1 MKKMTG
7 KNTLM
12 LFLTAFIWGTAFVAQ
27 SVGMDY
33 IGPFTFTCVRS
44 LIGGIFLIPCIC
56 FLDKWRAKNDGAERL
71 EGNIYI
77 GKVQNVLLGMQA
89 AFVDIGK
96 EKNTFIHIRDVM
108 PKASNE
114 TGNKNE
120 PLNKYNIKD
129 YIRTEMP
136 ILVQVKKDSTSKKG
150 ARVSTHMNIS
160 GRYIVLMPN
169 SEFITVS
176 KKIEDIK
183 EKNRLLNIVKPIVP
197 KGYGIIIRTSAEGK
211 NETEIKEDLDKLI
224 KKWQNILEK
233 YNNLKKQKTFIPKII
248 YKNQGIIE
256 KLILDLV
263 DKELTRI
270 IANDETTYA
279 EIEKDIKNM
288 QLDSDIKLELKK
300 GETELDIYDLETQ
313 LEKADNR
320 KVWLK
325 CGGFITIDKTEALTA
340 IDVNSGKYVG
350 TKDLAKTIFTVNK
363 EATVEIAKQ
372 VRLRDIGGIIIIDYI
387 DMENK
392 DDKEKIL
399 KELEENLKK
408 DRSKTQVIGFT
419 PLDLLEMTRKHMWS
433 ND

>member
-1 MKKMTG
+1 MQEILV
-7 KNTLM
+7 N
-12 LFLTAFIWGTAFVAQ
+12 V
-27 SVGMDY
+27 
-33 IGPFTFTCVRS
+33 
-44 LIGGIFLIPCIC
+44 
-56 FLDKWRAKNDGAERL
+56 DKQRNKTIVVVENGRLVEKYQENDGAERL

-270 IANDETTYA
+270 IANNETTYA

-300 GETELDIYDLETQ
+300 GETVLDIYDLETQ

>member
-1 MKKMTG
+1 MQEILV
-7 KNTLM
+7 N
-12 LFLTAFIWGTAFVAQ
+12 V
-27 SVGMDY
+27 
-33 IGPFTFTCVRS
+33 
-44 LIGGIFLIPCIC
+44 
-56 FLDKWRAKNDGAERL
+56 DKQRNKTIVVVENGRLVEKYQENDGAERL

-176 KKIEDIK
+176 KKIEDK
-183 EKNRLLNIVKPIVP
+183 NEKNRLLNIVKPIVP

-288 QLDSDIKLELKK
+288 QIDSDIKLELKK
-300 GETELDIYDLETQ
+300 GETVLDIYDLETQ

>member
-1 MKKMTG
+1 MQEILV
-7 KNTLM
+7 N
-12 LFLTAFIWGTAFVAQ
+12 V
-27 SVGMDY
+27 
-33 IGPFTFTCVRS
+33 
-44 LIGGIFLIPCIC
+44 
-56 FLDKWRAKNDGAERL
+56 DKQRNKTIVVVENGRLVEKYQENDGAERL

-197 KGYGIIIRTSAEGK
+197 KGYGIIIRTSAQGK

-300 GETELDIYDLETQ
+300 GETVLDIYDLETQ

-340 IDVNSGKYVG
+340 IDINSGKFTG
-350 TKDLAKTIFTVNK
+350 KKNSSKENTIYKVNQ

-372 VRLRDIGGIIIIDYI
+372 LRLRNISGIIVIDYI
-387 DMENK
+387 DMEEEQDRRNIMNLLG
-392 DDKEKIL
+392 KE
-399 KELEENLKK
+399 LKK
-408 DRSKTQVIGFT
+408 DRSKTQIMGFT
-419 PLDLLEMTRKHMWS
+419 KLDLLEMTRKKL
-433 ND
+433 

>member
-1 MKKMTG
+1 MQEILV
-7 KNTLM
+7 N
-12 LFLTAFIWGTAFVAQ
+12 V
-27 SVGMDY
+27 
-33 IGPFTFTCVRS
+33 
-44 LIGGIFLIPCIC
+44 
-56 FLDKWRAKNDGAERL
+56 DKQRNKTIVVVENGRLVEKYQENDGAERL

-183 EKNRLLNIVKPIVP
+183 EKNRLLNIDKPIVP

-300 GETELDIYDLETQ
+300 GETVLDIYDLETQ

-325 CGGFITIDKTEALTA
+325 CGGFITIDKSEALTA

>member
-1 MKKMTG
+1 MQEILV
-7 KNTLM
+7 N
-12 LFLTAFIWGTAFVAQ
+12 V
-27 SVGMDY
+27 
-33 IGPFTFTCVRS
+33 
-44 LIGGIFLIPCIC
+44 
-56 FLDKWRAKNDGAERL
+56 DKQRNKTIVVVENGRLVEKYQENDGAERL

-160 GRYIVLMPN
+160 SRYIVLMPN

-300 GETELDIYDLETQ
+300 GETVLDIYDLETQ

-392 DDKEKIL
+392 DNKEKIL

>member
-1 MKKMTG
+1 MQEILV
-7 KNTLM
+7 N
-12 LFLTAFIWGTAFVAQ
+12 V
-27 SVGMDY
+27 
-33 IGPFTFTCVRS
+33 
-44 LIGGIFLIPCIC
+44 
-56 FLDKWRAKNDGAERL
+56 DKQRNKTIVVVENGRLVEKYQENDGAERL

-300 GETELDIYDLETQ
+300 GETVLDIYDLETQ

>member
-1 MKKMTG
+1 MQEILV
-7 KNTLM
+7 N
-12 LFLTAFIWGTAFVAQ
+12 V
-27 SVGMDY
+27 
-33 IGPFTFTCVRS
+33 
-44 LIGGIFLIPCIC
+44 
-56 FLDKWRAKNDGAERL
+56 DKQRNKTIVVVENGRLVEKYQENDGAERL

-300 GETELDIYDLETQ
+300 GETVLDIYDLETQ

-419 PLDLLEMTRKHMWS
+419 PLDLLQMTRKHMWS

>member
-1 MKKMTG
+1 MQEILV
-7 KNTLM
+7 N
-12 LFLTAFIWGTAFVAQ
+12 V
-27 SVGMDY
+27 
-33 IGPFTFTCVRS
+33 
-44 LIGGIFLIPCIC
+44 
-56 FLDKWRAKNDGAERL
+56 DKQRNKTIVVVENGRLVEKYQENDGAERL

-169 SEFITVS
+169 SEFITAS

-263 DKELTRI
+263 DKELTRVI
-270 IANDETTYA
+270 TNDETTYA

-288 QLDSDIKLELKK
+288 QLNSDIKLELKK
-300 GETELDIYDLETQ
+300 GETVLDIYDLETQ

>member
-1 MKKMTG
+1 MQEILV
-7 KNTLM
+7 N
-12 LFLTAFIWGTAFVAQ
+12 V
-27 SVGMDY
+27 
-33 IGPFTFTCVRS
+33 
-44 LIGGIFLIPCIC
+44 
-56 FLDKWRAKNDGAERL
+56 DKQRNKTIVVVENGRLVEKYQENDGAERL

-233 YNNLKKQKTFIPKII
+233 YNNLKNLNTFIPKII

-300 GETELDIYDLETQ
+300 GETVLDIYDLETQ